1 MIFQH
6 EAVYRVWSGQ
16 GYKACITCNE
26 ETPSV
31 RGRSKTQYV
40 GHRRWLPMNHAF
52 RKNLKFNGHVEKRRP
67 PVQLT
72 TTDILLQLQQVA
84 DKTPG
89 KHSQF
94 GGKKRKRSAS
104 ELNWSKRSI
113 FFELPYWADQ
123 QLKHNLD
130 VMHIE
135 KNVCEALLGT
145 VLGIESKSKDTDKAR
160 LDLMDLQVRSELH
173 LYKEGER

>member
-1 MIFQH
+1 M
-6 EAVYRVWSGQ
+6 
-16 GYKACITCNE
+16 
-26 ETPSV
+26 
-31 RGRSKTQYV
+31 
-40 GHRRWLPMNHAF
+40 
-52 RKNLKFNGHVEKRRP
+52 KFNGHVEKRRP

-94 GGKKRKRSAS
+94 GGKKCKRSAS

-145 VLGIESKSKDTDKAR
+145 VLGIEGKSKDTDKAR
-160 LDLMDLQVRSELH
+160 LDLMDLQVR
-173 LYKEGER
+173 K